1 MDNSKLLNTGIKMRH
16 CMEAIEDSFDKWVK
30 E

>member
-1 MDNSKLLNTGIKMRH
+1 MDNRKLLNTGIKMRY
-16 CMEAIEDSFDKWVK
+16 CMDAVEESFDKWVK